1 MITIE
6 ELENE
11 LSGAHDLLGDVQFM
25 MDSTEEGTVTH
36 KALNSRREEIFR
48 DIGYY
53 TVQLIHLKK

>member
-6 ELENE
+6 EYNNE
-11 LSGAHDLLGDVQFM
+11 LSGAYDLLDDVQFM
-25 MDSTEEGTVTH
+25 MDSTEEGTVAH